1 MANDITKAIS
11 TNPLKNGTLLVSC
24 ALTGKYSLSNTYVKN
39 TPTITDIESKY
50 DNRFDDPSYYYG
62 SGGGADGGNVG

>member
-11 TNPLKNGTLLVSC
+11 ANPLKNGTSLVSC
-24 ALTGKYSLSNTYVKN
+24 TRTGEYSVLDTYVLN
-39 TPTITDIESKY
+39 SPTLATIEAKY

-62 SGGGADGGNVG
+62 SGGIDGGDV

>member
-11 TNPLKNGTLLVSC
+11 ANPLKNGTTLVC
-24 ALTGKYSLSNTYVKN
+24 CTMTGEYSVLNTYVKN

-50 DNRFDDPSYYYG
+50 DDRFDDVTYYTVG
-62 SGGGADGGNVG
+62 TSTIIGA

>member
-11 TNPLKNGTLLVSC
+11 AKEIKNGTLLVSC
-24 ALTGKYSLSNTYVKN
+24 TRTGEYSLSNTYVKN
-39 TPTITDIESKY
+39 TPVIADIEAKY

-62 SGGGADGGNVG
+62 GGNIDGGNV

>member
-11 TNPLKNGTLLVSC
+11 ANDIKNGTTLVSC
-24 ALTGKYSLSNTYVKN
+24 TLTGEYSLFNTYVKN
-39 TPTITDIESKY
+39 TPTLAQIESKY

-62 SGGGADGGNVG
+62 GSNIDGGNV

>member
-11 TNPLKNGTLLVSC
+11 ANPLKNGTSLVSC
-24 ALTGKYSLSNTYVKN
+24 TTTGEYSVLDTYIKN

-50 DNRFDDPSYYYG
+50 DDRFDDTTYYTIG
-62 SGGGADGGNVG
+62 TSNIIGA

>member
-11 TNPLKNGTLLVSC
+11 GNPLKNGTLLVSC
-24 ALTGKYSLSNTYVKN
+24 TRTGEYSLSNSYVKN
-39 TPTITDIESKY
+39 TPTLSDIESKY

-62 SGGGADGGNVG
+62 SGGVDGGNV